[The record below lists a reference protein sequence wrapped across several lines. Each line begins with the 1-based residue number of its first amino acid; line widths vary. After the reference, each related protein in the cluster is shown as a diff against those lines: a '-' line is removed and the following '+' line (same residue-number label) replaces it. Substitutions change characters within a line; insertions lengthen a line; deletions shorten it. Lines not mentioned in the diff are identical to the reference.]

1 MILLDTH
8 VMLWLRLGERE
19 LGATARVEI
28 DRAWQSGEVAVSA
41 ISFWGGG
48 HAEGQGPNQ
57 IPEDVALWRREQ
69 LAQGMF
75 EIAVDGKIGIHA
87 VGLAD
92 FHADPADRL
101 IVATALRGH
110 VLATADEKIGC
121 RSQIDQSGGAAV
133 RRLDTVIGN

>member
-19 LGATARVEI
+19 LGAEARAEI

-41 ISFWGGG
+41 ISFWEVAMLKAKGR
-48 HAEGQGPNQ
+48 
-57 IPEDVALWRREQ
+57 IIFPEDVAQWRREQ
-69 LAQGMF
+69 LAQGMV
-75 EIAVDGKIGIHA
+75 EIAVDGEIGVHA

-110 VLATADEKIGC
+110 LLATADGNILDWTGNV
-121 RSQIDQSGGAAV
+121 S
-133 RRLDTVIGN
+133 RLDARR

>member
-8 VMLWLRLGERE
+8 VLLWLRLGERE
-19 LGATARVEI
+19 LGARARVEI

-41 ISFWGGG
+41 ISFWEVAMLKAKGR
-48 HAEGQGPNQ
+48 
-57 IPEDVALWRREQ
+57 IRFPEDVALWRREQ

-75 EIAVDGKIGIHA
+75 EIAVDGGIGIHA

-110 VLATADEKIGC
+110 VLATADEKI
-121 RSQIDQSGGAAV
+121 
-133 RRLDTVIGN
+133 LDWIGNVNLLDARR

>member
-19 LGATARVEI
+19 LGTRARAEI
-28 DRAWQSGEVAVSA
+28 DRAWESGEVAVSA
-41 ISFWGGG
+41 ISFWEVAMLKAKGRI
-48 HAEGQGPNQ
+48 EF
-57 IPEDVALWRREQ
+57 PEDVALWRNEQ
-69 LAQGMF
+69 LAQGVV
-75 EIAVDGKIGIHA
+75 EIAVDGEIGIDA

-110 VLATADEKIGC
+110 LLATADGDILDWTGYV
-121 RSQIDQSGGAAV
+121 S
-133 RRLDTVIGN
+133 RLDARR

>member
-19 LGATARVEI
+19 LGTRARVEI

-41 ISFWGGG
+41 ISFLEVAMLKAKGR
-48 HAEGQGPNQ
+48 
-57 IPEDVALWRREQ
+57 IRFPEDVALWRREQ

-75 EIAVDGKIGIHA
+75 EIAVDGEIGTQA

-101 IVATALRGH
+101 IVATELPGH
-110 VLATADEKIGC
+110 VLATADERILDWIC
-121 RSQIDQSGGAAV
+121 NVNLLDA
-133 RRLDTVIGN
+133 RR